1 MSGRTSGLVP
11 DGSGGGGVCTPGH
24 TSDVAGEATAVSWQ
38 ERLWPSV
45 WLVPLVVL
53 LGAGFGLVTA
63 PYGSAL
69 AVTIGVLATLALGG
83 MLLAT
88 ATTLSVS
95 DGVFRAGRARIPVD
109 LLGDPEVLDG
119 ESMRQARGPE
129 LDARAYLCLRGW
141 ISAGVRVPVLDPRD
155 PAPYWLVSSRRPQ
168 ELAEVLRRARR

>member
-1 MSGRTSGLVP
+1 M
-11 DGSGGGGVCTPGH
+11 
-24 TSDVAGEATAVSWQ
+24 SWQ

-45 WLVPLVVL
+45 WLAPVVL
-53 LGAGFGLVTA
+53 LLGIGFGLVTA
-63 PYGSAL
+63 PYGSGL
-69 AVTIGVLATLALGG
+69 AVTVAVVATLALGG

-109 LLGDPEVLDG
+109 LLGGPEVLDADG
-119 ESMRQARGPE
+119 MRHACGPG

-155 PAPYWLVSSRRPQ
+155 PAPYWLVSSRRPA
-168 ELAEVLRRARR
+168 ELAEALRRACR